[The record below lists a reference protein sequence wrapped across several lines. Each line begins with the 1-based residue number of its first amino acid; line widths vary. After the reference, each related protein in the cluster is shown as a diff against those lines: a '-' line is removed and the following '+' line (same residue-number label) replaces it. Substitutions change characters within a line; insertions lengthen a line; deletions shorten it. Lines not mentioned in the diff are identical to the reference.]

1 MNAVVAAKG
10 VGIVGTDVRGVMV
23 VANRGIAA
31 KAAVVVMGAAKGA
44 IVVKVAT
51 AVRGEIA
58 ARVASEIANKP
69 RGSEKNVW
77 GANLNRVEVA
87 RRCRT

>member
-1 MNAVVAAKG
+1 MNAEIAAKG
-10 VGIVGTDVRGVMV
+10 VGIVGTVVRGVTV

-31 KAAVVVMGAAKGA
+31 KVAVVVMGAAKGA
-44 IVVKVAT
+44 IVVRAAT
-51 AVRGEIA
+51 AARGVIV
-58 ARVASEIANKP
+58 ARVASKIAKKT
-69 RGSEKNVW
+69 GVLKKNVW